1 MEEERSI
8 NRQQFLRQAGVCFC
22 GCAALLCPTTLL
34 SQDVQPTQDLESPV
48 DKKMQFAHKW
58 VKRFFDIFDKELD
71 APTRQRILEENGKQ
85 CYQEGL
91 SQKYPVVSM
100 EKFIEILQKGVG
112 KKNCRMERNTVYFNF
127 AGESNDLQKEDGY
140 CLCPLVE
147 DSRSDLSGTY
157 CHCSVGYVREMFSSG
172 TNQKVEVELL
182 ESVKRGGKRCRFKIT
197 VV

>member
-8 NRQQFLRQAGVCFC
+8 NRQQFLRQAGICFC
-22 GCAALLCPTTLL
+22 GCAAILSPATLL
-34 SQDVQPTQDLESPV
+34 SQDVKPTQDLESPV

-58 VKRFFDIFDKELD
+58 VKRFFDILDQELD
-71 APTRQRILEENGKQ
+71 APTCQRILEENGKQ
-85 CYQEGL
+85 CYQQGL
-91 SQKYPVVSM
+91 SQKYPPVSM

-127 AGESNDLQKEDGY
+127 AGESNDLQREDGY

-147 DSRSDLSGTY
+147 DGPSDLSGTY
-157 CHCSVGYVREMFSSG
+157 CHCSIGYVREMFTSG

-182 ESVKRGGKRCRFKIT
+182 ESVKRGGKSCRFKIT
-197 VV
+197 LV